1 MNECDSAG
9 GQRGRNLALPA
20 GTDRII
26 SSISSAGHLPVGPVV
41 AASPMSRSPADER
54 QHNFQ
59 QIQQQMQSTS
69 SPAAGHL
76 SKPLHHHQQQ
86 QQQQQQF
93 PNNTVSLIPAGTVVV
108 GTAGGAVTYK
118 QQQFVVTSTNS
129 ANNNILLGGVSNIG
143 NESNNT
149 VVIGAQQQLVG
160 SGVRTQ
166 QIIGSGNN
174 NNSSASGIII
184 ANQIA
189 NSSNSGNTSYIHQA
203 SGVLVTGVASAGLT
217 VGGPIGS
224 SVPVSPTARKR
235 LKLEQSPVVV
245 TAEVEHDISALKKL
259 ILEHKY
265 MRLKSIKES
274 K

>member
-1 MNECDSAG
+1 M
-9 GQRGRNLALPA
+9 
-20 GTDRII
+20 T
-26 SSISSAGHLPVGPVV
+26 
-41 AASPMSRSPADER
+41 
-54 QHNFQ
+54 F
-59 QIQQQMQSTS
+59 
-69 SPAAGHL
+69 
-76 SKPLHHHQQQ
+76 
-86 QQQQQQF
+86 
-93 PNNTVSLIPAGTVVV
+93 
-108 GTAGGAVTYK
+108 K

-265 MRLKSIKES
+265 MRLKSIKE